1 MTNHYY
7 TPCTTKLLG
16 GILVSLRLSIRLS
29 IRPSV
34 SLTSCVGSCYQTETA
49 NQWVCGTGS
58 WWVVLTLLYSQLV
71 HSTLEWFWVSR
82 RIFIHSHHNTF
93 VFFLKTSVRPTSR
106 VRSVSPTILVGSISY
121 LHILSS
127 NFRRCITCKASC
139 KIAKFEFLAITS
151 MDNHGV
157 YLRTQAF

>member
-1 MTNHYY
+1 MNVLITISLKFIAKGPIDNNPALIQMMAWHQIGDK
-7 TPCTTKLLG
+7 PLLYPLHNEVVGG
-16 GILVSLRLSIRLS
+16 GILVSLHLSICLS

-34 SLTSCVGSCYQTETA
+34 SLTSCVGSCYQTESA

-58 WWVVLTLLYSQLV
+58 WWVALTLRYSQLV

-106 VRSVSPTILVGSISY
+106 VRSVSPTMLTWFTDAY
-121 LHILSS
+121 MRL
-127 NFRRCITCKASC
+127 
-139 KIAKFEFLAITS
+139 
-151 MDNHGV
+151 
-157 YLRTQAF
+157 